1 MDRTTDISRLRG
13 SMVPLVTPFKDGAF
27 DEPTFRDL
35 IEFQIASGSH
45 GVSVAGSTGEPS
57 ALSLEEREHVI
68 ETAVRAVD
76 GRVPVI
82 PGTGTNNHDE
92 TVRLTTFAERAGA
105 DAALVM
111 VPYYNRPSQEGLYQ
125 HFVGVA
131 RQTSLPI
138 IIYNIPGRTAVNME
152 PETVARVMKAAGNV
166 VGVKEANKDFEQ
178 VTKLFDRC
186 GRDILVYSGIE
197 ALCFPLLALGGAGY
211 ISATGNV
218 LPSLTARLYDLAA
231 TGRWDEAR
239 DLHYEMFPM
248 NEALFW
254 ETNPGPVKYVLGL
267 MGKITPELRLPL
279 VLPSPENQRRL
290 RAVAERYHLIPAAAG
305 VSGDGGANGANG
317 NGAE

>member
-1 MDRTTDISRLRG
+1 MDRNRLRG

-27 DEPTFRDL
+27 DEPTFRAL
-35 IEFQIASGSH
+35 IEWQIASGSH

-57 ALSLEEREHVI
+57 ALSLDEREHVI
-68 ETAVRAVD
+68 ETAVTAVH

-82 PGTGTNNHDE
+82 PGTGTNNYDE
-92 TVRLTTFAERAGA
+92 TVRLTTFAERVGA

-131 RQTSLPI
+131 RQASLPI

-152 PETVARVMKAAGNV
+152 PETVARVMKVCDNV

-178 VTKLFDRC
+178 VTRLFDRC

-218 LPSLTARLYDLAA
+218 LPSLTARLYDLASA
-231 TGRWDEAR
+231 GRWDEAR

-254 ETNPGPVKYVLGL
+254 ETNPGPVKYVMGL
-267 MGKITPELRLPL
+267 MGKITPKLRLPL

-290 RAVAERYHLIPAAAG
+290 RAVAERFHLLPAAAG
-305 VSGDGGANGANG
+305 VAGDGASE